1 MKCQLTSGRL
11 SAIGS
16 VLVIALAIAAA
27 SLLCVHGA
35 YAQQGQSEQAEPI
48 AVATQAQDTAYAQVA
63 QVKLDKKSAK
73 IKNGDTVQ
81 FTATLVP
88 DVAGAQIK
96 DDSITWTISK
106 PKIARISQDG
116 VVQGKKSGTATVTA
130 TASNGV
136 KATAKVKVK
145 INKSKMATRIPVLTY
160 HRICSNIAKHRV
172 YGGTN
177 LAISASKFK
186 SQMKWLKNHG
196 YHTISTAEFKD
207 WRVEGAFVPK
217 KSVLLTVDDGF
228 YETYHVALPILKKY
242 NQKATLFVVGSKVK
256 KKTKK
261 YNPLHRGDRYV
272 GWDVIKKV
280 RKEYPNLEFQ
290 SHTYNMHHRNGSG
303 NGVATSWSRKKI
315 DKDFAKNEKFGFTA
329 IAYPFGH
336 ASGKLLASVRAYKPI
351 GIGFGYMMDW
361 PASRTSPRYN
371 IPRFKVF
378 GDRGLGDFVS
388 DVKTAR

>member
-1 MKCQLTSGRL
+1 MTYRFANRRHLAL
-11 SAIGS
+11 S
-16 VLVIALAIAAA
+16 IATMVTFALIACSTLAA
-27 SLLCVHGA
+27 HPA
-35 YAQQGQSEQAEPI
+35 YAQSLNESSDSL
-48 AVATQAQDTAYAQVA
+48 ATAIQAQQISTAQVA
-63 QVKLDKKSAK
+63 QVKLDKKSVK
-73 IKNGDTVQ
+73 IKNNGTVQ
-81 FTATLVP
+81 LTATLVP
-88 DVAGAQIK
+88 DVAGGKIK
-96 DDSITWTISK
+96 DETVTWSISK

-116 VVQGKKSGTATVTA
+116 TVQGKKTGTATVTA

-145 INKSKMATRIPVLTY
+145 VNKSKMATRIPVMTY
-160 HRICSNIAKHRV
+160 HRICSNIAKSRV
-172 YGGTN
+172 HGGTN

-186 SQMKWLKNHG
+186 AQMKWLKTHG
-196 YHTISTAEFKD
+196 YHTISTSEFKD

-217 KSVLLTVDDGF
+217 KSVLLTIDDGF

-242 NQKATLFVVGSKVK
+242 NQKATLFVIGSKVK
-256 KKTKK
+256 KTTKK
-261 YNPLHRGDRYV
+261 YNPLNRSDRFV

-303 NGVATSWSRKKI
+303 NGVATSWSRSKI

-336 ASGKLLASVRAYKPI
+336 ASGRFLAATRAYKPI

-361 PASRTSPRYN
+361 PASRNSPRYN

-378 GDRGLGDFVS
+378 GDRGLGDFIS
-388 DVKTAR
+388 DVRTAR

>member
-1 MKCQLTSGRL
+1 MTYRLASKRSLALSIAVITAVALVACQALTART
-11 SAIGS
+11 
-16 VLVIALAIAAA
+16 
-27 SLLCVHGA
+27 A
-35 YAQQGQSEQAEPI
+35 YAQSQQENPDSLST
-48 AVATQAQDTAYAQVA
+48 AVLAQQIGSAQVA
-63 QVKLDKKSAK
+63 QVKLNKKTVK
-73 IKNGDTVQ
+73 IKNNGTVQ
-81 FTATLVP
+81 LKATLVP
-88 DVAGAQIK
+88 DTAGKAIE
-96 DDSITWTISK
+96 DTSITWSISK
-106 PKIARISQDG
+106 PKVARISQDG
-116 VVQGKKSGTATVTA
+116 TVQGKKTGTATVTA

-145 INKSKMATRIPVLTY
+145 VNKRKMATRVPVMTY
-160 HRICSNIAKHRV
+160 HRICSNIAKSRV

-186 SQMKWLKNHG
+186 AQMKWLKKHG

-207 WRVEGAFVPK
+207 WRVEGAFLPK

-242 NQKATLFVVGSKVK
+242 NQKATLFVIGSKVG

-261 YNPLHRGDRYV
+261 YNPLHRGDRFV

-280 RKEYPNLEFQ
+280 REEYPNLEFQ
-290 SHTYNMHHRNGSG
+290 SHTYDMHHRNGSG

-315 DKDFAKNEKFGFTA
+315 DKDFEKNEKFGFTA

-336 ASGKLLASVRAYKPI
+336 ASGRFLAATRAYKPI

-378 GDRGLGDFVS
+378 GDRGLGDFVGN
-388 DVKTAR
+388 VRTAR